1 MQGCQVAPRSCDSI
15 RHMRFALFRLL
26 QRSEVFRPVPTTSL
40 QLAPIVELDF
50 AERRDEEQNWSHW
63 AFCLLT
69 IYISANGEIS
79 YDQWILSNGSK
90 WQCSMLILFMVI
102 ISYVGPVQCF
112 SGADFLRW
120 RSFYATEDN
129 AWRAHYREVFDHGIR
144 EALCCVRRVK
154 YLTVL
159 EEDEVCSVAQLLG
172 DLVTYR
178 ASGTGHLELLAV
190 KLIVMS
196 ARNALGIGF
205 VFYFLELILVPSLN
219 HMKSM
224 VVPMERMHV
233 AAFYHPFAEAAYTG
247 LLLDIGRNPVH
258 FSCSWLYGQGILAPW
273 L

>member
-1 MQGCQVAPRSCDSI
+1 
-15 RHMRFALFRLL
+15 
-26 QRSEVFRPVPTTSL
+26 
-40 QLAPIVELDF
+40 
-50 AERRDEEQNWSHW
+50 
-63 AFCLLT
+63 
-69 IYISANGEIS
+69 
-79 YDQWILSNGSK
+79 
-90 WQCSMLILFMVI
+90 MLILFMVI

-144 EALCCVRRVK
+144 EAVCCVRRVK

-178 ASGTGHLELLAV
+178 ASGTGHLELLAGCLDDALLSRISNSDIQSDFYMEKAFPSNITV

-247 LLLDIGRNPVH
+247 LLLDIGRNPVL